1 MRAATQI
8 NGQVEQLFQTSSFYQ
23 ESFDNNDVQSNV
35 SELNTSGSFLVIG
48 SQSLDT
54 TQNLFLNAADIVD
67 DAKYTNFQGD
77 VGFVR
82 FWSKAISE
90 NEFREHARDPR
101 SVGTTTPTTSFN
113 FTNTATGS
121 FEKLRLDVSMDQIAT
136 GSNASGEINLIDFS
150 QNSIG
155 FNAKGFE
162 ANKDLFKYEKIFYS
176 SIAPAFDEMENS
188 NKIRARSF
196 ISASNYN
203 EYDVA
208 TQAPVHVIPRD
219 QMPEDDARFSIDFSV
234 ANALNEDIV
243 TIFSTLEE
251 IDNAIGNPE
260 LLFSQDYPALENL
273 RDMYFNKLIKKVNF
287 KEFLEFFRWFDRS
300 IGDSVENLMPKKT
313 NFLGVNFVIEPHSLE
328 RSKLQYQ
335 FNDMYIGEDFRTD
348 LKGMLLLQQIAGHL
362 RRF

>member
-1 MRAATQI
+1 
-8 NGQVEQLFQTSSFYQ
+8 
-23 ESFDNNDVQSNV
+23 
-35 SELNTSGSFLVIG
+35 
-48 SQSLDT
+48 
-54 TQNLFLNAADIVD
+54 
-67 DAKYTNFQGD
+67 
-77 VGFVR
+77 
-82 FWSKAISE
+82 
-90 NEFREHARDPR
+90 
-101 SVGTTTPTTSFN
+101 
-113 FTNTATGS
+113 
-121 FEKLRLDVSMDQIAT
+121 
-136 GSNASGEINLIDFS
+136 
-150 QNSIG
+150 
-155 FNAKGFE
+155 
-162 ANKDLFKYEKIFYS
+162 
-176 SIAPAFDEMENS
+176 
-188 NKIRARSF
+188 
-196 ISASNYN
+196 
-203 EYDVA
+203 
-208 TQAPVHVIPRD
+208 
-219 QMPEDDARFSIDFSV
+219 MPEDDARFSIDFSV